1 MSAFRVQ
8 RNFFCCSR
16 CIFFSSNNTW
26 SIRLCST
33 SQPGMPSV
41 ILATASYDH
50 HIRFWEAPS
59 GICYRQ
65 IQYTDSVNCGV
76 FFSDYS
82 QQINKLEITPDKQY
96 IAAAG
101 NPHIRFYEANTNNNN
116 AVYYL
121 DFWNC

>member
-1 MSAFRVQ
+1 
-8 RNFFCCSR
+8 
-16 CIFFSSNNTW
+16 
-26 SIRLCST
+26 
-33 SQPGMPSV
+33 MPSV

-65 IQYTDSVNCGV
+65 IQYTDSVNIDLV
-76 FFSDYS
+76 FFSHNS

-116 AVYYL
+116 AVCIL
-121 DFWNC
+121 RL